1 MTGWLAGRATPKPPQ
16 RVAWVTGLKPDKA
29 ARTESRHTHVRPGV
43 NRMINEC
50 RIRNFSIH
58 ECESNGRP
66 HLLAD
71 LEYTGTHFDADMM
84 RRAADPETQ
93 RWRKETDPCPSPL
106 PDAAVKGKIRLDTK
120 EVYILP

>member
-1 MTGWLAGRATPKPPQ
+1 MTGWLAGWATPKPPQ
-16 RVAWVTGLKPDKA
+16 RVVWVTGLEAGKA
-29 ARTESRHTHVRPGV
+29 ARYESLPAHAWPGA
-43 NRMINEC
+43 NRMSREC
-50 RIRNFSIH
+50 HIRNFSIH

-66 HLLAD
+66 HLFAD
-71 LEYTGTHFDADMM
+71 LEYTGTHFDADMV